1 MVCFLWHN
9 LNCCKFIMP
18 WPRYRMNSCWLLK
31 WFKCILQVIR
41 VLDAHIKGEPILC
54 LVSLRLTFSSS
65 DLCSH
70 LVRMSFSWVRYI
82 NSIQIGDIVRYK
94 NPFQLATTCEGSLNW
109 CQIVKIIFKLVLVD
123 NLSIWYIK
131 KYVFNW
137 YLKMTTRASNGLST
151 RSSTSLGNLH
161 AGHDKERWAQMK
173 SFCIVSSPSK
183 H

>member
-1 MVCFLWHN
+1 MDLGRSQEALIYHKSSSKNCGHPNHWSLTYDGHINENLCGDLFTLVMVCFLWHN

-82 NSIQIGDIVRYK
+82 NSIQIGKVIFYI
-94 NPFQLATTCEGSLNW
+94 QLDCNFIS
-109 CQIVKIIFKLVLVD
+109 
-123 NLSIWYIK
+123 
-131 KYVFNW
+131 
-137 YLKMTTRASNGLST
+137 
-151 RSSTSLGNLH
+151 
-161 AGHDKERWAQMK
+161 
-173 SFCIVSSPSK
+173 
-183 H
+183 